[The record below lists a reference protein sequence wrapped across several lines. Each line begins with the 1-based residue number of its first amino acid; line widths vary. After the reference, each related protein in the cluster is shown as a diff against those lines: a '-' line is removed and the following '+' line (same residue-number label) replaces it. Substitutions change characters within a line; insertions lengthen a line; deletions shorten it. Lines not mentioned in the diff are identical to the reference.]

1 MGGSDNLHRLVSGL
15 SLDERQNLLEKLKGQ
30 SRLVDEQLYFENK
43 DAPANDNISTVYS
56 KLPWYSRFWYYILS
70 FFKSKSPIKIFE
82 DNQVSVLGNKI
93 EENTPGLYDY
103 QNGMLLPV
111 FFRQMTRL
119 KEAAKF
125 FYSALDIS
133 VNRDR
138 GAFFSFLGSLEMA
151 NVHKRLHEE
160 AEPVKIMEKHPEISE
175 SELRQM
181 AAKAMDDALAA
192 ISEQQRNAMY
202 FDARSLF
209 CLKQLSSFLYDRVLL
224 AFSHNAAVNGETCS
238 AGVVRELLV
247 SLNNILLSLKFA
259 PPMTLLESLFI
270 FILQEKSGE
279 QGFEIE
285 REIRSLLTKAD
296 TSMAVIRD
304 FNRQV
309 PITLILRC
317 YTRDMSLKPTEISG
331 GEDWFIVYRDYWK
344 RRIDSL
350 FGDYIKGRRQRELL
364 DSSRSFLKGKPIEFL
379 ANIQTASQ
387 PDGLPVKGAFALS
400 FLYSFYSA
408 LFISDINLILQ
419 PILIDGEFKNAEN
432 RLEFTEGYNNLI
444 KLEDEI
450 KKLELDISES
460 GEYGKRYAQAQQEM
474 SAIPVKHRKIQNI
487 LDETEEDALN
497 IINSAKQASLI
508 MVNTLSG
515 IIGKETRGKYDTLT
529 NLAKIAGKDKGFIE
543 GIGEAI
549 QQFQTVFKLLN
560 DMEAMENIR

>member
-1 MGGSDNLHRLVSGL
+1 MGGSENLYRLVSGL
-15 SLDERQNLLEKLKGQ
+15 SLDERQNLLGKLKGQ
-30 SRLVDEQLYFENK
+30 STLVDEQLYFENK
-43 DAPANDNISTVYS
+43 SVPANDIATVYS
-56 KLPWYSRFWYYILS
+56 KLSWFTRFWYYILS
-70 FFKSKSPIKIFE
+70 FFKSKSPLKIFE

-103 QNGMLLPV
+103 QTGMLLPV
-111 FFRQMTRL
+111 FYRQMTRL

-125 FYSALDIS
+125 FYSALDVS

-151 NVHKRLHEE
+151 NVHKRLHDDTDPY
-160 AEPVKIMEKHPEISE
+160 AIMEKHPKLAE

-181 AAKAMDDALAA
+181 AAKAMDDALAE
-192 ISEQQRNAMY
+192 IGEQQRNAMY
-202 FDARSLF
+202 FSARSLF

-224 AFSHNAAVNGETCS
+224 AFSNSAAANGETCS

-247 SLNNILLSLKFA
+247 SLNNILLSLKFV
-259 PPMTLLESLFI
+259 PPMTLLESLFV
-270 FILQEKSGE
+270 FILQEKAGE
-279 QGFEIE
+279 PGFDID

-296 TSMAVIRD
+296 TCMAVIRD

-309 PITLILRC
+309 PLTWILRC
-317 YTRDMSLKPTEISG
+317 YTRDMSLSPTEISG

-350 FGDYIKGRRQRELL
+350 FGDYIKERRQRELL
-364 DSSRSFLKGKPIEFL
+364 DLSRSFLKGRPIEFL

-408 LFISDINLILQ
+408 LFIPDINLILR
-419 PILIDGEFKNAEN
+419 PILIDGEFKNADN

-450 KKLELDISES
+450 KKFELDISKT
-460 GEYGKRYAQAQQEM
+460 GEYGSRYVQAQQEM
-474 SAIPVKHRKIQNI
+474 SAIPVKRRKVQNI
-487 LDETEEDALN
+487 LDEAEEDAEN
-497 IINSAKQASLI
+497 IINSAKQASQA

-515 IIGKETRGKYDTLT
+515 ILGKETRGKKYDILI
-529 NLAKIAGKDKGFIE
+529 NLAKIAGNDKGFIE
-543 GIGEAI
+543 SIGEAI
-549 QQFQTVFKLLN
+549 QQFQTVSKLLN
-560 DMEAMENIR
+560 GMEAMENVI